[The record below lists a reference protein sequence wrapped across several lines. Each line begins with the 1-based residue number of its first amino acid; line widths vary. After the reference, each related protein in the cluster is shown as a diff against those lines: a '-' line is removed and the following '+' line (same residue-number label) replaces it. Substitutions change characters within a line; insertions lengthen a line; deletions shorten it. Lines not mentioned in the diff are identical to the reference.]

1 VFVLINMAMT
11 ADGKIATA
19 DRRLHSCGSRRDQE
33 HLLELRATADAV
45 MCGAGTVNEEPVQLG
60 PGPERFRRLRRHRG
74 LAEHNL
80 RVVVSGRGSLSP
92 EAEVFRHR
100 HSPIVVLASEA
111 IPGARLRALRAVA
124 DEVLIRGRQTVD
136 WGAAFEDL
144 EKRWGVRRLLAEGGA
159 RLNAALWAAGLV
171 DELHLTICPRLFG
184 GRASPTIADGPGAS
198 RLADAAQMELR
209 SCCRVGDELFVV
221 YGATGR

>member
-1 VFVLINMAMT
+1 MFVLINMAMT

-60 PGPERFRRLRRHRG
+60 PGPERFRRLRRRRG

-100 HSPIVVLASEA
+100 HSPILVLASEA
-111 IPGARLRALRAVA
+111 IPRARLRALRAVA
-124 DEVLIRGRQTVD
+124 DEVLVRGRETVD
-136 WGAAFEDL
+136 WAAAFGDL
-144 EKRWGVRRLLAEGGA
+144 EGRWGVRRLLAEGGA

-184 GRASPTIADGPGAS
+184 GRTSPTIADGPGAAG
-198 RLADAAQMELR
+198 LADAARMVLR
-209 SCCRVGDELFVV
+209 SCRREGDELFLV

>member
-1 VFVLINMAMT
+1 
-11 ADGKIATA
+11 
-19 DRRLHSCGSRRDQE
+19 
-33 HLLELRATADAV
+33 
-45 MCGAGTVNEEPVQLG
+45 
-60 PGPERFRRLRRHRG
+60 
-74 LAEHNL
+74 
-80 RVVVSGRGSLSP
+80 SGRGSLSP